1 MITIDKIDIRP
12 IKSQADIVY
21 IRQAVRDWAI
31 QLKFSIVDQTKI
43 ITAASELARNTFEY
57 GKGGEMKLESLS
69 DGLKKGLR
77 LTFED
82 KGPGIENMDL
92 ALTDGYTTGGGL
104 GMGLTGARR
113 LVNQFEIKST
123 VGEGTTVTITKWK
136 L

>member
-1 MITIDKIDIRP
+1 MNILKSEIKP

-21 IRQAVRDWAI
+21 VRQAVRDWAI
-31 QLKFSIVDQTKI
+31 QQQFGIVDQTKI
-43 ITAASELARNTFEY
+43 ITAASELARNAFEY
-57 GKGGEMKLESLS
+57 GKGGTMKLEALQ

-82 KGPGIENMDL
+82 QGPGIENMEL

-113 LVNQFEIKST
+113 LVNEFDIKSK

-136 L
+136 

>member
-1 MITIDKIDIRP
+1 MLIVDKTETKP
-12 IKSQADIVY
+12 IFSQADIVY
-21 IRQAVRDWAI
+21 IRQAVRDWSI

-57 GKGGEMKLESLS
+57 GKGGEMKMDVVSQ
-69 DGLKKGLR
+69 GLKKGLR
-77 LTFED
+77 LTFSD
-82 KGPGIENMDL
+82 KGPGIENLTL

-113 LVNQFEIKST
+113 LVNEFNIQST

-136 L
+136 

>member
-1 MITIDKIDIRP
+1 MINVDKVESRP
-12 IKSQADIVY
+12 IYTQADIVF
-21 IRQAVRDWAI
+21 IRQAVRDWSI

-43 ITAASELARNTFEY
+43 VTAASELARNTFQY
-57 GKGGEMKLESLS
+57 GNGGVMKMESLS

-82 KGPGIENMDL
+82 KGPGIANMDL

-113 LVNQFEIKST
+113 LVNEFNIHSV
-123 VGEGTTVTITKWK
+123 VGEGTTVMITKWK
-136 L
+136 

>member
-1 MITIDKIDIRP
+1 MITVDKAESKP
-12 IKSQADIVY
+12 IFSQADIVY
-21 IRQAVRDWAI
+21 IRQAVRDWSI

-57 GKGGEMKLESLS
+57 GKGGTMKMEALS

-82 KGPGIENMDL
+82 KGPGIQNLDL

-113 LVNQFEIKST
+113 LVNDFSIHSV
-123 VGEGTTVTITKWK
+123 VGEGTTVMITKWK
-136 L
+136 

>member
-1 MITIDKIDIRP
+1 MITIDKTETKP
-12 IKSQADIVY
+12 IYSQADIVY

-57 GKGGEMKLESLS
+57 GKGGTMKMEQLTN
-69 DGLKKGLR
+69 GLKKGLR

-82 KGPGIENMDL
+82 KGPGIADMNL

-113 LVNQFEIKST
+113 LVNDFSIESK

-136 L
+136 